1 MPSETGK
8 DKVMVNVYSL
18 VVGMLLFFVTHI
30 FIWFQINGQFIWK
43 WFSDNPMLLA
53 LLGAPVSYLLILSTK
68 YMVAGFGGLLWP
80 GRLVGFSLGMI
91 VFAILTWLMLGE
103 SFSAKTIV
111 SLILAIALVAIQIL
125 WK

>member
-1 MPSETGK
+1 
-8 DKVMVNVYSL
+8 MVNVYSL
-18 VVGMLLFFVTHI
+18 VIGMSLFFVTHI

-80 GRLVGFSLGMI
+80 GRLLGFAIGMI
-91 VFAILTWLMLGE
+91 SFPIITWLVMGE
-103 SFSAKTIV
+103 GITLKSTI
-111 SLILAIALVAIQIL
+111 SIGLAIIIMLLQLI
-125 WK
+125 

>member
-1 MPSETGK
+1 
-8 DKVMVNVYSL
+8 MVNVYSL
-18 VVGMLLFFVTHI
+18 VIGMSLFFVTHI

-80 GRLVGFSLGMI
+80 GRLVGFALGMI

-103 SFSAKTIV
+103 SFSSKTIV

>member
-8 DKVMVNVYSL
+8 DKAMVNVYSL